1 MKKGLFAAAA
11 FALLALP
18 NVQPA
23 SAYYYGPWCAYERA
37 GKGVI
42 SSRCDLRSY
51 EACRAAIAGTPG
63 TWCTENPHF
72 RPVEKP
78 LRKAVKPYRYQ

>member
-1 MKKGLFAAAA
+1 MKTGLIAASAL
-11 FALLALP
+11 ALLALS

-23 SAYYYGPWCAYERA
+23 SAYYNGPWCAYEQL
-37 GKGVI
+37 GKGSI

-51 EACRAAIAGTPG
+51 EACRAVIAATPG

-72 RPVEKP
+72 VVQQKP
-78 LRKAVKPYRYQ
+78 LGQKYKPQRYY